1 MQLDKKQVI
10 DNAQKYAELIKRH
23 INPEK
28 IVLYGSYARGN
39 WHKDSDIDI
48 AVIVDNI
55 SDDFLSIST
64 MLNKLTR
71 NIDYRIEPVLLEKD
85 DDRSGFLTAILL
97 YGRILYE
104 KNSET
109 KNYTKPNS
117 VLNATCSVE
126 WNKNKNQQ
134 N

>member
-10 DNAQKYAELIKRH
+10 DNAKKYVELINKH
-23 INPEK
+23 FDTEK
-28 IVLYGSYARGN
+28 IILFGSYAKGN

-55 SDDFLSIST
+55 TDDFLSIST

-85 DDRSGFLTAILL
+85 DDRSGFLSTILL
-97 YGRILYE
+97 YGLTLYE
-104 KNSET
+104 KKHGNKTKET
-109 KNYTKPNS
+109 
-117 VLNATCSVE
+117 
-126 WNKNKNQQ
+126 
-134 N
+134 

>member
-10 DNAQKYAELIKRH
+10 DNAKKYVDLINKH
-23 INPEK
+23 LDTEK
-28 IVLYGSYARGN
+28 IVLFGSYAKGN

-55 SDDFLSIST
+55 TDDFLSVST

-85 DDRSGFLTAILL
+85 DDRSGFLSTILL
-97 YGRILYE
+97 YGLTLYE
-104 KNSET
+104 RKQRNKT
-109 KNYTKPNS
+109 KE
-117 VLNATCSVE
+117 A
-126 WNKNKNQQ
+126 
-134 N
+134 

>member
-10 DNAQKYAELIKRH
+10 DNAKKYVELINKH
-23 INPEK
+23 LDTEK
-28 IVLYGSYARGN
+28 IILFGSYAKGN

-55 SDDFLSIST
+55 TDDFLSIST

-85 DDRSGFLTAILL
+85 DDRSGFLSTILL
-97 YGRILYE
+97 YGLTLYE
-104 KNSET
+104 RKQR
-109 KNYTKPNS
+109 
-117 VLNATCSVE
+117 
-126 WNKNKNQQ
+126 NKI
-134 N
+134 

>member
-1 MQLDKKQVI
+1 MQSDRKQVI
-10 DNAQKYAELIKRH
+10 ANAKKYAELIKQY

-28 IVLYGSYARGN
+28 IILFGSYAKGN

-55 SDDFLSIST
+55 SDDFLSVST

-85 DDRSGFLTAILL
+85 DDRSGFLTTILL
-97 YGRILYE
+97 YGIILYE
-104 KNSET
+104 KN
-109 KNYTKPNS
+109 
-117 VLNATCSVE
+117 
-126 WNKNKNQQ
+126 NKTLI
-134 N
+134 

>member
-10 DNAQKYAELIKRH
+10 DNAKKYVDLINKH
-23 INPEK
+23 LDTEK
-28 IVLYGSYARGN
+28 IVLFGSYAKGN

-55 SDDFLSIST
+55 TDDFLSVST

-85 DDRSGFLTAILL
+85 DDRSGFLSTILL
-97 YGRILYE
+97 YGLTLYE
-104 KNSET
+104 RK
-109 KNYTKPNS
+109 
-117 VLNATCSVE
+117 
-126 WNKNKNQQ
+126 QQ
-134 N
+134 NKTKEA